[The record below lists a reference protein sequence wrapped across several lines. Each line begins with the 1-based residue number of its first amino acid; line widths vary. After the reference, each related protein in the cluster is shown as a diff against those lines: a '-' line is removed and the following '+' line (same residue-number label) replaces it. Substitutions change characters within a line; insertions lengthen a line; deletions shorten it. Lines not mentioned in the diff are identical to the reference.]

1 MESSNGSPTVVA
13 SWTKTKKTL
22 HTCSQKYRGMES
34 YRTHCSSG
42 SLRRAGTGG
51 DTGRLVAGRSG
62 KQQWLPYSGGILD
75 KDKKTLH
82 ACSQKYR
89 GMESYRT
96 HCSSGSLRRAGTGG
110 DTGRLVAGRSGKQ
123 QWLPY
128 SGGILDKDKKN
139 TSRLF
144 SKVPRN
150 GVLPNTLQQ
159 WLLEKGWYRW

>member
-1 MESSNGSPTVVA
+1 MVTLVGWWQGEVESSSGPPTAVA
-13 SWTKTKKTL
+13 SWTKTL

-34 YRTHCSSG
+34 YRKH
-42 SLRRAGTGG
+42 R
-51 DTGRLVAGRSG
+51 
-62 KQQWLPYSGGILD
+62 
-75 KDKKTLH
+75 
-82 ACSQKYR
+82 
-89 GMESYRT
+89 
-96 HCSSGSLRRAGTGG
+96 SSGSLRRAGTGG

-139 TSRLF
+139 TSHLF

-159 WLLEKGWYRW
+159 WLLEKGCTGGDTGRLVAGRSGKQQWLPYSGGIRDKDKKHFTFVLKSTEEWSLTEHTAAVAP

>member
-1 MESSNGSPTVVA
+1 MVTLVGWWQGEVESSSGSPTVVA

-42 SLRRAGTGG
+42 SLRKVGTGG
-51 DTGRLVAGRSG
+51 DTGRLVAGRSEAAVAPL
-62 KQQWLPYSGGILD
+62 QWWHPG
-75 KDKKTLH
+75 
-82 ACSQKYR
+82 QR
-89 GMESYRT
+89 
-96 HCSSGSLRRAGTGG
+96 
-110 DTGRLVAGRSGKQ
+110 Q
-123 QWLPY
+123 
-128 SGGILDKDKKN
+128 KN

-159 WLLEKGWYRW
+159 WLLEKGWYRWLKYGTLEGILHR